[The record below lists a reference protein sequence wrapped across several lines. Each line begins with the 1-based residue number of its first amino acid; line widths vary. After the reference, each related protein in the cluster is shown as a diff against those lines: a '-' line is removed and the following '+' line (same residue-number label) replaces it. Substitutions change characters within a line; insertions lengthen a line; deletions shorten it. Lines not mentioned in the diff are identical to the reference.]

1 MLDHLVK
8 NEIFARSDQCC
19 FGNRPLLLFKRWN
32 QNDDLTLTLEMSVE
46 ELCGVKVGSFSCFL
60 SVTKSQI
67 RMTHYNFRNDF
78 IIWIRQ
84 TCKCLKPN

>member
-1 MLDHLVK
+1 MTTYID
-8 NEIFARSDQCC
+8 
-19 FGNRPLLLFKRWN
+19 FGDVSRR
-32 QNDDLTLTLEMSVE
+32 TLWSE
-46 ELCGVKVGSFSCFL
+46 GSFSCFL

-67 RMTHYNFRNDF
+67 RVTHYNFRNDF